1 MYNFCQYKNQLAIF
15 FLSLLVASL
24 IIYYTRTKMM
34 PIDYI
39 LVLFLTVIFFFVF
52 DYFGK
57 LSAKH
62 FMNEYITEKFINNR
76 NLSSSLYD
84 YYENFEEQA
93 NEDGQTLRG
102 TMMNEEDTS
111 PVSGP
116 ANVEEDVP
124 QQEETNMPQPID
136 IQGQVSET
144 VKISEELPTQQPQMA
159 PPTTTQQPQ
168 MAPPTTTQ
176 QPQMAP
182 PTTTQQPQ
190 MAPPTTTQQPQMAPP
205 TTTQQP
211 QMAPPTQ
218 IPTTTT
224 QQMGATMDFSNM
236 KLPNVNATIN
246 HKISFDG
253 ELGSAMGKLNN
264 MLNRNMIGESEED
277 KMKVMTGQDTM
288 MGLSK
293 QDQVISMAQP
303 KEIPQFDTGLDNNNL
318 MAKKRG
324 MLPINLNIYN
334 NDYYGGVPQKKNF
347 Q

>member
-168 MAPPTTTQ
+168 MAPPT
-176 QPQMAP
+176 
-182 PTTTQQPQ
+182 
-190 MAPPTTTQQPQMAPP
+190 
-205 TTTQQP
+205 
-211 QMAPPTQ
+211 Q